1 MTDTGFVAGYGLQVI
16 QTRTA
21 LKKAVLDE
29 ISRTLDTSSS
39 LHSPDEAW
47 DAITAAAKDMIA
59 AQDEWAAYIE
69 RKRAEKVWPRG
80 THDPATCRD
89 GDHYGQCSGVTR

>member
-1 MTDTGFVAGYGLQVI
+1 MSGGVSFEPGYGLRVLQAR
-16 QTRTA
+16 QA

-29 ISRTLDTSSS
+29 ISRTLDMSSH

-47 DAITAAAKDMIA
+47 DAITAAAKEMNI

-69 RKRAEKVWPRG
+69 RKRQVPG
-80 THDPATCRD
+80 GGP
-89 GDHYGQCSGVTR
+89 